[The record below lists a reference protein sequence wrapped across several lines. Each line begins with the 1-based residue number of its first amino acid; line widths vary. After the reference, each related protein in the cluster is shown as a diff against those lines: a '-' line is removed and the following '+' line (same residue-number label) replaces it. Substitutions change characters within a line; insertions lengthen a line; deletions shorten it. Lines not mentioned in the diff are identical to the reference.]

1 MSGKRRLEIRT
12 GKERFVRI
20 LLYAVLALLLPS
32 AAESAVLYVKADATG
47 ANNGSSWTDAFKELR
62 DALTAA
68 IPGDQIRAASGIYT
82 PAAGADRTISF
93 ALKDGVAVYGG
104 FAGGETSLEQRD
116 WTVNVAVLSGNI
128 GDPASADDNS
138 YHVVTADGGT
148 GPGAILDGFT
158 ITGGYADG
166 GSDEQQRG
174 GGMFNNGGSPSTGNC
189 IFTGNVAILGG
200 GMFNSEAAATVA
212 HCTFSGNAALMG
224 GDMFNY
230 KGSPR
235 VTNCLFL
242 ANGFMVVQGGGM
254 YNSESSPAIVDCTFS
269 GNTASHGGGMY
280 NSKGAPAITGCVF
293 SGHAALGGGGMF
305 NDSSSVTASDCAF
318 SGNFAASGGG
328 IYNKESALAASGC
341 LFSGNG
347 STSGGGLYNHDDGE
361 VSLTNCTFS
370 ENNAGL
376 EGGGV
381 YNGGTLVVVNCTFS
395 DNVGTDGGIRRQ
407 NGVVA
412 VANSIFWGGSDQITA
427 GQTVEHSVVEGGY
440 VGLGNTGLDPEL
452 LPLSDNGG
460 PTKTHALGPGS
471 SALGAGLP
479 SGTPVAGSVVP
490 DKDQRGLP
498 RPEAPAKVDMGAY
511 QTQPVPTPTPPP
523 TPAPNPPPE
532 PEPDPEPTPEPSP
545 TPPPAQGPRP
555 VLPVPVPAIP
565 EGTPWTSG
573 SFPTDG
579 APLIAEPPLPATP
592 EQTKEAIRIAL
603 RKALVPEDR
612 IEAIIELLDIDESGR
627 IFIAPEGIER
637 MKTVLEGLN
646 IPEGATE
653 APIAIFIALLGGDTG
668 KTAADDAATAI
679 LFFTVPES
687 FRGKSA
693 ESLYVVKVFSAEAA
707 EPFVQAFSFEELID
721 GRSAVVEFANI
732 EGKHELKRVLGR
744 GDAISSDCRIALALK
759 DGGRFDLD
767 GAANDQVVDPA
778 FVTEAAPKSGPDTPS
793 RAEEGGGC
801 TTGGSPAAGSSLLP
815 LLLLLLLKTKKR
827 RDETRPEKE
836 NRGGVR
842 PKGVLRANSRPAG
855 RDARRNPDRG

>member
-12 GKERFVRI
+12 GKERFIRI
-20 LLYAVLALLLPS
+20 LFYAVLALLLPS
-32 AAESAVLYVKADATG
+32 AAESAVFYVKADAKG
-47 ANNGSSWTDAFKELR
+47 ENNGSSWTDAFQDLQ

-68 IPGDQIRAASGIYT
+68 NTGDQIRAASGTYT
-82 PAAGADRTISF
+82 PTAGADRSISF

-116 WTVNVAVLSGNI
+116 WTVNIAVLSGNI
-128 GDPASADDNS
+128 ENSAAAHDTRPPAAP
-138 YHVVTADGGT
+138 AAAGT
-148 GPGAILDGFT
+148 GPGTILDGFT

-166 GSDEQQRG
+166 GSDEQRRG
-174 GGMFNNGGSPSTGNC
+174 GGMFNNGGSPSTRNC
-189 IFTGNVAILGG
+189 LFTGNVAVQGGG
-200 GMFNSEAAATVA
+200 GMFNNEAAATVA
-212 HCTFSGNAALMG
+212 DCTFSGNIALQG
-224 GDMFNY
+224 GGMFNY

-235 VTNCLFL
+235 VTNCIFL

-269 GNTASHGGGMY
+269 GNTAALSGGGMY

-293 SGHAALGGGGMF
+293 SGNTALGGGGMF

-318 SGNFAASGGG
+318 SGNSAASGGG

-395 DNVGTDGGIRRQ
+395 DNDGTDGGIRRQ

-412 VANSIFWGGSDQITA
+412 VANSIFWGGIDQITA

-460 PTKTHALGPGS
+460 PTKTHALGSGS
-471 SALGAGLP
+471 SALAAGLP
-479 SGTPVAGSVVP
+479 SGTPVAGGVVP

-498 RPEAPAKVDMGAY
+498 RPEAPAKVDIGAY
-511 QTQPVPTPTPPP
+511 QTQPTPTPTPDL
-523 TPAPNPPPE
+523 PPE

-545 TPPPAQGPRP
+545 TPPPPQGPRP

-579 APLIAEPPLPATP
+579 APLIAEPPLRATP

-637 MKTVLEGLN
+637 LKTLLEGLN
-646 IPEGATE
+646 IPEGAAE
-653 APIAIFIALLGGDTG
+653 APIALFIALLGGDTG
-668 KTAADDAATAI
+668 KTAADAAATAI

-687 FRGKSA
+687 FLGKSA

-707 EPFVQAFSFEELID
+707 EPFVQAFSFEDLID

>member
-12 GKERFVRI
+12 GKERFIRI
-20 LLYAVLALLLPS
+20 LFYAVLALLLPS
-32 AAESAVLYVKADATG
+32 AAESAVFYVKADATG
-47 ANNGSSWTDAFKELR
+47 ANTGSSWTDAFEDLQ
-62 DALTAA
+62 DALAA
-68 IPGDQIRAASGIYT
+68 ANTGDQIRAASGTYT
-82 PAAGADRTISF
+82 PTAGVNRSISF

-116 WTVNVAVLSGNI
+116 WTVNIAVLSGNI
-128 GDPASADDNS
+128 GDPPETDNS

-174 GGMFNNGGSPSTGNC
+174 GGMFNNGGSPSTRNC
-189 IFTGNVAILGG
+189 LFTGNVALR
-200 GMFNSEAAATVA
+200 
-212 HCTFSGNAALMG
+212 G

-235 VTNCLFL
+235 VTNCIFL
-242 ANGFMVVQGGGM
+242 ANSFMVVQGGGM

-269 GNTASHGGGMY
+269 GNTALHGGGMY

-293 SGHAALGGGGMF
+293 SGHTALGGGGMY

-318 SGNFAASGGG
+318 SGNSAASGGG

-347 STSGGGLYNHDDGE
+347 STSGGGLFNDDGA

-370 ENNAGL
+370 ENFAGG

-460 PTKTHALGPGS
+460 PTKTHALGAGS

-479 SGTPVAGSVVP
+479 SGTPIAGSVVP
-490 DKDQRGLP
+490 AKDQRGFL
-498 RPEAPAKVDMGAY
+498 RPEAPAKVDSGAY
-511 QTQPVPTPTPPP
+511 QTQPVPTPPP
-523 TPAPNPPPE
+523 TPTPVPPPE
-532 PEPDPEPTPEPSP
+532 PEPEPTPEPSP
-545 TPPPAQGPRP
+545 TRPLPQGPRP

-565 EGTPWTSG
+565 EGTPWASG

-579 APLIAEPPLPATP
+579 APLIAEPPLRATP

-637 MKTVLEGLN
+637 LKTLLEGLN
-646 IPEGATE
+646 IPEGAAE
-653 APIAIFIALLGGDTG
+653 APIALFIALLGGDTG
-668 KTAADDAATAI
+668 KTAADAAATAI

-687 FRGKSA
+687 FLGKSA

-707 EPFVQAFSFEELID
+707 EPFVQAFSFEDLID

>member
-12 GKERFVRI
+12 GKERFIRI
-20 LLYAVLALLLPS
+20 LFYAVLALLLPS
-32 AAESAVLYVKADATG
+32 AAESAVFYVKADATG
-47 ANNGSSWTDAFKELR
+47 ANNGSSWTDAFKDLQ

-68 IPGDQIRAASGIYT
+68 NTGDQIRAASGTYT
-82 PAAGADRTISF
+82 PTAGADRSISF

-116 WTVNVAVLSGNI
+116 WTVNIAVLSGNI
-128 GDPASADDNS
+128 RDPAETDNS
-138 YHVVTADGGT
+138 YHVVTVDGGT
-148 GPGAILDGFT
+148 GPGTILDGFT

-166 GSDEQQRG
+166 GSDEQRRG
-174 GGMFNNGGSPSTGNC
+174 GGMFNNGGSPSTRNC
-189 IFTGNVAILGG
+189 LFTGNVAVQGDG

-212 HCTFSGNAALMG
+212 DCTFSGNIAFSQG
-224 GDMFNY
+224 GGMFNY

-235 VTNCLFL
+235 VTNCVFL
-242 ANGFMVVQGGGM
+242 ANGFTVVQGGGM
-254 YNSESSPAIVDCTFS
+254 YNSESSPAIIDCTFS
-269 GNTASHGGGMY
+269 GNTAALLGSGMY

-293 SGHAALGGGGMF
+293 SGHTALGGGGMF
-305 NDSSSVTASDCAF
+305 NDSSSVTTSDCAF
-318 SGNFAASGGG
+318 SENFAGGG
-328 IYNKESALAASGC
+328 
-341 LFSGNG
+341 
-347 STSGGGLYNHDDGE
+347 
-361 VSLTNCTFS
+361 
-370 ENNAGL
+370 

-395 DNVGTDGGIRRQ
+395 DNDGTDGGIRRQ

-412 VANSIFWGGSDQITA
+412 VANSIFWGGIDQITA

-460 PTKTHALGPGS
+460 PTKTHALGSGS
-471 SALGAGLP
+471 SALAAGLP
-479 SGTPVAGSVVP
+479 SGTPVAGGVVP

-511 QTQPVPTPTPPP
+511 QTQPVPTPPP
-523 TPAPNPPPE
+523 TPTPVPPPE

-545 TPPPAQGPRP
+545 TPPPPQGPRP

-579 APLIAEPPLPATP
+579 APLIAEPPLRATP

-637 MKTVLEGLN
+637 LKTVLEGLN
-646 IPEGATE
+646 IPEGAAE
-653 APIAIFIALLGGDTG
+653 APIALFIALLGGDTG

-842 PKGVLRANSRPAG
+842 AKGVLRANSRPAG